1 MTKLKKHQIKLTLEH
16 SSSQSLCSRRLMICV
31 THGLLLCNYHF
42 MSATFLLSSL
52 CSLLL
57 KIMNFFTHFSRLKE
71 IQSCKVEPLLMSNIV
86 NLVEGIIL
94 WLQGTPS
101 SSSSPFTIYLVQETI
116 KMYNNSG
123 ADNECSTGALLNV
136 SSLTWIT

>member
-1 MTKLKKHQIKLTLEH
+1 M
-16 SSSQSLCSRRLMICV
+16 
-31 THGLLLCNYHF
+31 THGLLLCNYFF
-42 MSATFLLSSL
+42 MSAAFLLSSP
-52 CSLLL
+52 CSLFL

-71 IQSCKVEPLLMSNIV
+71 IQSCKVDPLLMRDIV

-101 SSSSPFTIYLVQETI
+101 NSPFTIYLVQETI

-123 ADNECSTGALLNV
+123 ADNECSTGALLNA
-136 SSLTWIT
+136 SSLRWIIWHEFFNHRITHHSSQTYV